1 MVRIDLQI
9 VIRNQQ
15 PLISYDLY
23 LLKAITILLGN
34 VIILFIYKLQQ
45 AFPTQ
50 QIADPIFLLLN
61 YYHFP
66 GSLCS
71 LAHILQKEL
80 IFFELIQTRDLI
92 AFLTDYQLLLENRR
106 GIW

>member
-9 VIRNQQ
+9 VVRNQQ
-15 PLISYDLY
+15 PLISHNFH
-23 LLKAITILLGN
+23 LLKAITIPLGN
-34 VIILFIYKLQQ
+34 VIILFIYKRQQ

-66 GSLCS
+66 SSLRY
-71 LAHILQKEL
+71 AHILQKEL
-80 IFFELIQTRDLI
+80 IFFELVKTRDLI
-92 AFLTDYQLLLENRR
+92 ALLTDYQLLLENRR
-106 GIW
+106 GIR

>member
-9 VIRNQQ
+9 VVRNQQ
-15 PLISYDLY
+15 PLISHNFH
-23 LLKAITILLGN
+23 LLKAITIPLGN
-34 VIILFIYKLQQ
+34 VIILFIYKRQQ

-66 GSLCS
+66 SNLRS

-80 IFFELIQTRDLI
+80 IFFELVKTRDLI
-92 AFLTDYQLLLENRR
+92 ALLTDYQLLLENRR
-106 GIW
+106 GIR